1 MTNYSVIIN
10 YKLQSNEEKIRNIY
24 CVANKILVEYETSVK
39 LIDILMDKVLELNT
53 IVDIKRDSEYFS
65 FISLIDNSLE
75 IIRLDSNSK
84 VLNRKTIII
93 NNC

>member
-93 NNC
+93 NN

>member
-24 CVANKILVEYETSVK
+24 CVANKLLVEYETSVK

-65 FISLIDNSLE
+65 FISLIDNCLE

-93 NNC
+93 NN

>member
-24 CVANKILVEYETSVK
+24 CVANKSLVEYETSVK

-93 NNC
+93 NN

>member
-53 IVDIKRDSEYFS
+53 IVYIKRDSEYFS

-93 NNC
+93 NN